1 MDITCNSCGSFY
13 KVDKRY
19 AGRKAN
25 CKKCDTALVIPKAP
39 GLKIKKTIGEQ
50 RREVEAKRTR
60 SCPMCGEE
68 ILEKAIKCKHCGEF
82 LDGRKSNNSSPAIET
97 GNGNPNNVVVNI
109 DNSGFGA
116 QFGAQRGS
124 RRNYKTKNAAL
135 LWCFFLGGIGAH
147 HFYLGNTV
155 RGLLYLVFVWT
166 YIPMVLAL
174 IDFILIACTSLE
186 KFDRKY
192 N

>member
-1 MDITCNSCGSFY
+1 MDITCNSCGSSY
-13 KVDKRY
+13 KVDDRY
-19 AGRKAN
+19 ARREAK
-25 CKKCDTALVIPKAP
+25 CKKCDAVLVIPKAP
-39 GLKIKKTIGEQ
+39 GLEIKKTIGEQ
-50 RREVEAKRTR
+50 RREVEAKKTC

-68 ILEKAIKCKHCGEF
+68 ILAKAIKCKHCGEF
-82 LDGRKSNNSSPAIET
+82 LDGRNSNNSSPAIKT

-109 DNSGFGA
+109 DNSGFGP
-116 QFGAQRGS
+116 QRGRS
-124 RRNYKTKNAAL
+124 RQSYKTKNAAL

-155 RGLLYLVFVWT
+155 RGLLYLLFVWT
-166 YIPMVLAL
+166 YIPIVLAL
-174 IDFILIACTSLE
+174 IDFILIACTNLE